1 MSRAYFGNSIGFSVR
16 DSSIRLR
23 ELALYQTLS
32 RRSNCAI
39 ALSKARCKH
48 RARDSRDSLAR
59 NRLDPHKPGRSVV
72 LSPAEDRSPP

>member
-32 RRSNCAI
+32 RRSK
-39 ALSKARCKH
+39 L
-48 RARDSRDSLAR
+48 RDRTPRRPDANTVPVTHRDSLAR
-59 NRLDPHKPGRSVV
+59 NRLDPAQTR
-72 LSPAEDRSPP
+72 A